1 MTHIKL
7 TKTEGLFAMIRS
19 AEKTVDAEKEQVVAD
34 LKAASVESNPQQR
47 DNESYVVHV
56 DDDRYV
62 IDPAKL
68 KKDTK
73 KIINGL
79 VKELK
84 PVKPK

>member
-19 AEKTVDAEKEQVVAD
+19 AEKTVDAEKQQVLAD
-34 LKAASVESNPQQR
+34 LKAANVETDPQHR
-47 DNESYVVHV
+47 DAESYVVHV

-62 IDPAKL
+62 IDPGKL

-84 PVKPK
+84 PVQPK